1 MSTIVAKST
10 NFSYNN
16 VKELENTDRE
26 INLRVIMVH
35 PFGET
40 SVVITN
46 ESVFRDMIE
55 TDDTIIYD
63 K

>member
-16 VKELENTDRE
+16 VKELENTDKE
-26 INLRVIMVH
+26 INLR
-35 PFGET
+35 
-40 SVVITN
+40 VVITN